1 MIDAALSPD
10 PPRRLL
16 LGSDAYR
23 LVHEALAARLADVEA
38 QQDLAPS
45 TDVDGW
51 LPAAP

>member
-1 MIDAALSPD
+1 MIDAALSAD

-23 LVHEALAARLADVEA
+23 LVHQGLAGRLAAVEE
-38 QQDLAPS
+38 QKDLAGA

-51 LPAAP
+51 PANG